1 MQPTRLASSFRYPRR
16 LNLRKKLVA
25 VAATLLVLLGAA
37 GAAFAITYGQP
48 DGNRHP
54 NVGAMIRLRSDGQ
67 FRILCSGSLIAPRVF
82 LTASHCTRFLEDQGI
97 SDVWVTFDSKFTQKS
112 KLIHGTMHSNP
123 LYNQSQSDT
132 GDIAVI
138 TLDKA
143 VATEPVQLPPAGLLD
158 RMKAS
163 GTLNRTLFT
172 SVGYGVQE
180 PQPGPGGITNPFPME
195 RWYSAGEF
203 DALNPTWLRIAQTQA
218 TGDGGTCSGDSGG
231 PQFLG
236 AGTTETKTQV
246 SITITGDVFCFATN
260 VAYRLDTPSART
272 FLSQFVTLP

>member
-1 MQPTRLASSFRYPRR
+1 M
-16 LNLRKKLVA
+16 RKKLAA
-25 VAATLLVLLGAA
+25 VAAALLVLLLGAA

-48 DGNRHP
+48 DDNRHP
-54 NVGAMIRLRSDGQ
+54 NVGAMVRLRSDGQ

-97 SDVWVTFDSKFTQKS
+97 SDVWVTFDSKFTQTS
-112 KLIHGTMHSNP
+112 KRIHGTMHSNP
-123 LYNQSQSDT
+123 GFNQAQSDT

-143 VATEPVQLPPAGLLD
+143 VSTEPVQLPPAGLLD

-180 PQPGPGGITNPFPME
+180 PQPGPGGITNAFPME
-195 RWYSAGEF
+195 RWFSVGEF
-203 DALNPTWLRIAQTQA
+203 NALNPTWLRIAQTQA

-236 AGTTETKTQV
+236 AGSNETKTQV
-246 SITITGDVFCFATN
+246 SITITGDIFCFATN
-260 VAYRLDTPSART
+260 VVYRLDTPSART

>member
-1 MQPTRLASSFRYPRR
+1 MR
-16 LNLRKKLVA
+16 KLVA
-25 VAATLLVLLGAA
+25 ALTALIVLAAVGT
-37 GAAFAITYGQP
+37 AFAITYGQP

-123 LYNQSQSDT
+123 LYNQSQSDS

-143 VATEPVQLPPAGLLD
+143 VDLEPVQLPPAGLLD
-158 RMKAS
+158 RMKAA
-163 GTLNRTLFT
+163 GTLIRTLFT

-195 RWYSAGEF
+195 RWYSVGEF
-203 DALNPTWLRIAQTQA
+203 NALNPTWLRIAQTQA

-236 AGTTETKTQV
+236 AGSAETKTQV

-260 VAYRLDTPSART
+260 VVYRLDTAPARA